1 VTCIVNSY
9 ADKCCEIYREHTDSH
24 AAPASA
30 PGPALPDSLD
40 RPAIAA
46 GLSRIDTSK
55 CHDQSPVHGDVTV
68 SIKVSATGAVTA
80 VTVRTSPD
88 PALSAC
94 VTTAAR
100 KGAFAPTQRGG
111 SFAYVWRF

>member
-9 ADKCCEIYREHTDSH
+9 ADKCCEIYRERTDSH
-24 AAPASA
+24 AAPA

-46 GLSRIDTSK
+46 GLSRIDMSK
-55 CHDQSPVHGDVTV
+55 CHDRSPVHGDVTV
-68 SIKVSATGAVTA
+68 SIKVSAAGAVTA

-94 VTTAAR
+94 VTTAAQ
-100 KGAFAPTQRGG
+100 KGAFGPTQRGG